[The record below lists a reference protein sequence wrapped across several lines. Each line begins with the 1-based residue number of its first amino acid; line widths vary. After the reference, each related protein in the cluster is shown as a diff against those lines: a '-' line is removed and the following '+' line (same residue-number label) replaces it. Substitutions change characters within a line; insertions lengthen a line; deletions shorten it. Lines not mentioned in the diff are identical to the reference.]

1 MRESRTLE
9 FKENVESNTF
19 LKTISAFAN
28 YGEGKIIFGIEDDGN
43 IKGILEPQTACLR
56 LENKINDSI
65 TPVPEYSLEIKEDS
79 TIVLTVYEGRY
90 KPYLYRRKA
99 YKRNDSAT
107 IEVERLEYNRLI
119 LEGSN
124 QSFEELPNVNQELA
138 FKILE
143 KEMVQ
148 ILGIHELNIDI
159 LKTLGMYSERDG
171 YNHAAAL
178 FADQNSFKGIDMIRF
193 GDSIDEIMDRTTLE
207 EISVIEQFKNAVEMF
222 RKYYEYEK
230 IEGTSR
236 ISIEKI
242 PEKAFRE
249 AIANA
254 LVHRQWDVNAFIRVS
269 MYSDRIEI
277 TSPGGLPAGISEEE
291 YLNGQISL
299 LRNPIL
305 GNVFFRLKYIEKIGT
320 GILRINHAYEHA
332 LMKPS
337 YQIYDNSI
345 SVRLPIILAENKLTT
360 EEQAVVEVLKKDFGL
375 SRKEIEWKTGYR
387 KDKVIR
393 ILNVLL
399 EKNIIFFDVHIA
411 KRIVRPFWDCGYPL
425 FLLTFL
431 LSCAILSVLIRI
443 VHLI

>member
-1 MRESRTLE
+1 MRESRNLE
-9 FKENVESNTF
+9 FKENIESNTF

-28 YGEGKIIFGIEDDGN
+28 YGEGRIIFGIEDDGN
-43 IKGILEPQTACLR
+43 IKGILEPQTACLS

-65 TPVPEYSLEIKEDS
+65 TPVPEYSLEIREDS

-143 KEMVQ
+143 KEMVE

-159 LKTLGMYSERDG
+159 LKTLEMYSERNG

-178 FADQNSFKGIDMIRF
+178 LADQNSFKGIDMIRF

-207 EISVIEQFKNAVEMF
+207 GISVIEQFKNAVEMF

-305 GNVFFRLKYIEKIGT
+305 GNVFFRLKYIEKFGT

-360 EEQAVVEVLKKDFGL
+360 EEQAVVEVLKKYSGL
-375 SRKEIEWKTGYR
+375 SRKEIELKTGYR

-399 EKNIIFFDVHIA
+399 EKNIIEKSGA
-411 KRIVRPFWDCGYPL
+411 GRGTKY
-425 FLLTFL
+425 
-431 LSCAILSVLIRI
+431 SIL
-443 VHLI
+443 

>member
-1 MRESRTLE
+1 MRESRNLE
-9 FKENVESNTF
+9 YKENIESNTF
-19 LKTISAFAN
+19 LKTVSAFAN
-28 YGEGKIIFGIEDDGN
+28 YGEGKIVFGIKDDGTV
-43 IKGILEPQTACLR
+43 KGIVEPKTACLD

-65 TPVPEYSLEIKEDS
+65 TPVPEYSLEITEDS

-99 YKRNDSAT
+99 YKRSDSAT

-124 QSFEELPNVNQELA
+124 QSFEELPNESQELT
-138 FKILE
+138 FKTLE

-148 ILGIHELNIDI
+148 ILGIQEINIDI
-159 LKTLGMYSERDG
+159 LKTLEMYCNKDG
-171 YNHAAAL
+171 YNHTAAL
-178 FADQNSFKGIDMIRF
+178 LADENSFKGIDMIRF

-207 EISVIEQFKNAVEMF
+207 NISIIEQFKHAIEMF

-277 TSPGGLPAGISEEE
+277 SSPGGLPAGISEEE

-305 GNVFFRLKYIEKIGT
+305 GNVFFRLKYIEKFGT

-337 YQIYDNSI
+337 YKIYDNSI
-345 SVRLPIILAENKLTT
+345 RVCLPVILSENALTT
-360 EEQAVVEVLKKDFGL
+360 EEQAVLELLKTCSGL
-375 SRKEIEWKTGYR
+375 SRKEIECKTGYR

-393 ILNVLL
+393 ILNTLL
-399 EKNIIFFDVHIA
+399 EKNIIE
-411 KRIVRPFWDCGYPL
+411 KSGSGRGTKY
-425 FLLTFL
+425 
-431 LSCAILSVLIRI
+431 SIL
-443 VHLI
+443 

>member
-1 MRESRTLE
+1 MRESRNLE
-9 FKENVESNTF
+9 FKENIESNTF

-28 YGEGKIIFGIEDDGN
+28 YGEGRIIFGIEDDGN
-43 IKGILEPQTACLR
+43 IKGILEPQTACLS

-65 TPVPEYSLEIKEDS
+65 TPVPEYSLEIREDS

-143 KEMVQ
+143 KEMVE

-159 LKTLGMYSERDG
+159 LKTLEMYSERNG

-178 FADQNSFKGIDMIRF
+178 LADQNSFKGIDMIRF

-207 EISVIEQFKNAVEMF
+207 GISVIEQFKNVVEMF

-305 GNVFFRLKYIEKIGT
+305 GNVFFRLKYIEKFGT

-360 EEQAVVEVLKKDFGL
+360 EEQAVVEVLKKYSGL
-375 SRKEIEWKTGYR
+375 SRKEIELKTGYR

-399 EKNIIFFDVHIA
+399 EKNIIEKSGA
-411 KRIVRPFWDCGYPL
+411 GRGTKY
-425 FLLTFL
+425 
-431 LSCAILSVLIRI
+431 SIL
-443 VHLI
+443 

>member
-79 TIVLTVYEGRY
+79 TIVLTVYEGRH

-107 IEVERLEYNRLI
+107 IEVEHLEYNRLI

-159 LKTLGMYSERDG
+159 LKTLEMYSERDG

-178 FADQNSFKGIDMIRF
+178 LADQNSFKGIDMIRF
-193 GDSIDEIMDRTTLE
+193 GDSIDEIMDQTTLE
-207 EISVIEQFKNAVEMF
+207 GISVIEQFKNAVEMF

-305 GNVFFRLKYIEKIGT
+305 GNVFFRLKYIEKFGT

-399 EKNIIFFDVHIA
+399 EKNIIGKIGAGRGTKYHI
-411 KRIVRPFWDCGYPL
+411 L
-425 FLLTFL
+425 
-431 LSCAILSVLIRI
+431 
-443 VHLI
+443 